1 MKLQINDDLI
11 RVVVLYVEGLYSQIY
26 DELYCTKER
35 YEEILL
41 EFGTSNKYRIIKV

>member
-11 RVVVLYVEGLYSQIY
+11 RVVVLCIEGVYSQIY

-35 YEEILL
+35 YEEIVL
-41 EFGTSNKYRIIKV
+41 EFGTSNKYRIIEI